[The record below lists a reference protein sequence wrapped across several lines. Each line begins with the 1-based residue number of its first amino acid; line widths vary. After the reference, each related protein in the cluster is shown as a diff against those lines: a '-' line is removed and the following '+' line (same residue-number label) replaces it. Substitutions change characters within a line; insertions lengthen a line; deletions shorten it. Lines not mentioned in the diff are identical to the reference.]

1 MQLLESIVKVTEH
14 QRAKKKATVAAANR
28 LVPRNSAA
36 SSPNS
41 SPKKSRHVT
50 RRARAP
56 PIVADCGDSS
66 GSSPPAPDATDAGE
80 SDNPNAYAEFTEY
93 ERLLFGPKPSS
104 ARKNRSVAPRS
115 GHAQKGA
122 AKDNNV
128 VPLNPFMPQP
138 LDRPIDNLNFQHF
151 NRWKNLY
158 PVCFTSRWKALWEP
172 AICPLT
178 AQRLDT
184 KGWSLAE
191 PQRSVFI
198 ERDFS
203 MLASYQHLLT
213 EMIYQRLLAGY
224 QIGEVSGHHRIT
236 AGVLDKKADAKRPL
250 PASKKGT
257 KSAKLT
263 AYIQR
268 LRAQRK
274 AAAADRGEPNVVANA
289 SNASNTFTA
298 PLPSMTRPPTE
309 VAVTKAFTAA
319 FNPGTKSQNTKSQIC
334 NYRLQNGENVHELE
348 FDPGTDRVSVKV
360 WSPEPPP
367 SASKKKKT
375 ASTPLSTE
383 TSAPD
388 SAAPSTSASVPAP
401 SVEVRVCVVCVVCVC
416 VVNTRA
422 QKQN

>member
-1 MQLLESIVKVTEH
+1 MEH
-14 QRAKKKATVAAANR
+14 QRAKKKATVAANR
-28 LVPRNSAA
+28 LMPRNSAA

-41 SPKKSRHVT
+41 SPKKSRHLT

-66 GSSPPAPDATDAGE
+66 ASSPRASDATDADKP
-80 SDNPNAYAEFTEY
+80 DNPHAAEFTEY
-93 ERLLFGPKPSS
+93 ECLLFGPTPSS
-104 ARKNRSVAPRS
+104 ARKNCSVAPRS

-138 LDRPIDNLNFQHF
+138 LDRRIDNLNFQHS

-158 PVCFTSRWKALWEP
+158 PVCFKSRWKALWEP

-203 MLASYQHLLT
+203 MLTSYQHLLT

-224 QIGEVSGHHRIT
+224 QIGEVSGHNHRIT
-236 AGVLDKKADAKRPL
+236 AGVLDKKADAKRPR

-268 LRAQRK
+268 LRAKRK
-274 AAAADRGEPNVVANA
+274 AAAADRGEPNARANA
-289 SNASNTFTA
+289 SSASNTFTA
-298 PLPSMTRPPTE
+298 PRPSMMRPTE

-367 SASKKKKT
+367 SASKKNKT
-375 ASTPLSTE
+375 DSTPLST
-383 TSAPD
+383 SASVPD

-401 SVEVRVCVVCVVCVC
+401 SVEVRV
-416 VVNTRA
+416 
-422 QKQN
+422 